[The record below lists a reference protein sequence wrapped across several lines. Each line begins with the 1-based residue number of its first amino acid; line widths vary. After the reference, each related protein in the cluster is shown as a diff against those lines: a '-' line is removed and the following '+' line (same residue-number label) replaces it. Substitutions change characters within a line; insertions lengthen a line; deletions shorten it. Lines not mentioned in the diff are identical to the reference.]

1 MQNSTSTYVILLVAI
16 SMLLAG
22 CDTRTPYQKLV
33 DEELATGVRNDSLFL
48 DISFGMT
55 SQDFYDHCFAL
66 NKKGLIK
73 EGMGNTSVR
82 YEPAEFDSAVAMYF
96 YPEFNPQTKGIRN
109 MPIML
114 TYKAWA
120 PWNQQYKP
128 DSLLP
133 EVMDMFVD
141 WYGGNEFIEV
151 THPNKGS
158 VFVKVDGNRRI
169 RAFVKDLQYV
179 QVFIND
185 LTQPEEE

>member
-1 MQNSTSTYVILLVAI
+1 MQKSTSTCVILLAAI

-33 DEELATGVRNDSLFL
+33 AEELATGVKNDSLFL
-48 DISFGMT
+48 GFTFRMT
-55 SQDFYDHCFAL
+55 SDDFYDHCLAL
-66 NKKGLIK
+66 NQNGVIK

-82 YEPAEFDSAVAMYF
+82 YEPAELDSAVTMYF
-96 YPEFNPQTKGIRN
+96 YPEFNKERNGIRN
-109 MPIML
+109 MPIMF
-114 TYKAWA
+114 TYKSWA
-120 PWNQQYKP
+120 SWNQQYKP

-141 WYGGNEFIEV
+141 WYGGNEFLEV
-151 THPNKGS
+151 THPNKGTLY
-158 VFVKVDGNRRI
+158 VKVDGNRRI

>member
-1 MQNSTSTYVILLVAI
+1 MQYLTNSFVILLVTI

-33 DEELATGVRNDSLFL
+33 EEELATGVSNDSLFL

-55 SQDFYDHCFAL
+55 SDEFYAHCFTL
-66 NKKGLIK
+66 NKEGVIK
-73 EGMGNTSVR
+73 EGLGNTSVA
-82 YEPAEFDSAVAMYF
+82 YEPAEFDSAVWMYF
-96 YPEFNPQTKGIRN
+96 YPEFNPETKGIRN
-109 MPIML
+109 MPVMF

-128 DSLLP
+128 DSLLLG
-133 EVMDMFVD
+133 VMDMFTG
-141 WYGGNEFIEV
+141 WYGGNEFLEV
-151 THPNKGS
+151 THPDKGT

-185 LTQPEEE
+185 LTQPEE

>member
-1 MQNSTSTYVILLVAI
+1 MKYSTSIGLVLLAAA
-16 SMLLAG
+16 SMLLSG
-22 CDTRTPYQKLV
+22 CDTRTTYQKLV
-33 DEELATGVRNDSLFL
+33 AEELSTGVRNDSLFL

-55 SQDFYDHCFAL
+55 SDDFYDHCFAM
-66 NKKGLIK
+66 NREGVIK

-96 YPEFNPQTKGIRN
+96 YPEFNQETKGIRN
-109 MPIML
+109 MPIMF

-120 PWNQQYKP
+120 PWNPQYKP

-133 EVMDMFVD
+133 EVMDMFVG
-141 WYGGNEFIEV
+141 WYGGNEFMEV

-158 VFVKVDGNRRI
+158 VYVKVDGNRRI

>member
-1 MQNSTSTYVILLVAI
+1 MQNSKSIYAILVVAI
-16 SMLLAG
+16 SMLLTG
-22 CDTRTPYQKLV
+22 CDTRTAYQKLV
-33 DEELATGVRNDSLFL
+33 EEELASGVKNDSLFL

-55 SQDFYDHCFAL
+55 SDDFYDHCFAL
-66 NKKGLIK
+66 NKEGVIK

-96 YPEFNPQTKGIRN
+96 YPDFNKETKGIRN
-109 MPIML
+109 MPIMF

-120 PWNQQYKP
+120 PWNQQYRP

-133 EVMDMFVD
+133 KVMEMFVD
-141 WYGGNEFIEV
+141 WYGGNEFLEV
-151 THPNKGS
+151 THPDKGS

-185 LTQPEEE
+185 LTQPEE